1 MASDRE
7 AGLMS
12 GPICGPT
19 GEPTRLRPMRAPL
32 CNYEQF
38 GLEILR
44 LKFEDTKAEGRVC
57 GLKLQTLPS
66 CTVHIIKQISSSR
79 QMVLGRCNLS
89 SLPAPK
95 MECIVFFVS
104 QGKISIRIGTVVV
117 VVADH
122 VYKAVKTNFSISAW
136 IIVSSSYQVEDL
148 LKQIASELGVA
159 IGVTNTNRNL
169 VEVIHNQLQGSK
181 YLIVLDD
188 VWHADL
194 WFKIRNAFP
203 TESTGR
209 FVITTRIQEVAL
221 LATENCT
228 IELAP
233 LQREYAWQLFCNE
246 AFWKNENKT
255 CPEELENLAQMFL
268 GKCGGLPIAIACVGR
283 LLSCRHPTY
292 SQWESLYKELELQ
305 LSNNMILDVNIVLKL
320 SLEDLPTDLKNCFLH
335 CTIFPEGRL
344 FGRKRLIRHW
354 IAAGYIKEAGSK
366 TLEEVAAGYLNELVN
381 RSLLQVV
388 QRNPCGRVRRCRM
401 HDIIRV
407 LALAKSEEEC
417 FCQVYNGSRPFSNE
431 NTRRLSVQSTNMEL
445 LTPLMCATSLRSLH
459 VFVSHLRI
467 DSLEAFLKPFKLLST
482 LDLQGVRIKR
492 LPEMVFNLFNMLFLG
507 LRETLI
513 EYLPKEIGRLQN
525 LEVLDAYFAML
536 SALPVEVTT
545 LWKLKYLYVVTIPT
559 GAYKRVLTF
568 EGIQVPKGIGSL
580 TDLLALQAI
589 EVSNEVLYQL
599 GCLTKLRGAAG
610 LPQPPPM
617 RPEGGAEPVRP
628 RRARSVQGENGSSD
642 LRPGEGSH
650 QGSAVHP
657 GCRGVEGSQVEPP
670 GCNRGSTQQG
680 GVEATQRRFL
690 GLVRHELDAIHLEHP
705 DGVAPTTVGSGGVE
719 VAGVLVPLRHR
730 PALPTL
736 TPVGR
741 LPRNRGRQLEPGVTP
756 PPLFG
761 HGKPPALLPE
771 VYLVNQKLAVV
782 IENRNEFVLSFSY
795 LGRKPEAFLLTSE
808 AGRGAGKR
816 GARVQ
821 EGKTEGRNPRSKSHD
836 VSKKKRPARGRRVET
851 ETKRGNR
858 RERGGHTF
866 ARPSEQTVRERQLMP
881 SQSIDHGVERAHAPD
896 VEAVIVFLPR
906 ETGEIKIAHHEPWPV
921 DGRSQSKHVGNER
934 RSERVI
940 SRGVHVGDRER
951 QIRNGRRERDGEG
964 EARLGRGDPRQE
976 PGIPSSNDAT
986 ASAIR
991 ILSDKIREGAR
1002 EERSGFRSAERR
1014 KFDERREGIQPGFHS
1029 PGVGGWVLHMSKD
1042 GLSCEGKTA
1051 AGISKDGV
1059 APRAVSENS
1068 ATGIWFPICIYVGML
1083 LVAGH
1088 AHGSW
1093 PARVQLS
1100 RRCRVG
1106 LQSAPS
1112 AAGSRS
1118 GRAVGRGAG
1127 RSGRAVGLRGF
1138 ASPDV
1143 LKYRLAVFGIPV
1155 ANSSDSS
1162 PRASGQLGKVG
1173 RRFLGSNMVLTW
1185 HLRGTSMG
1193 LTWHL
1198 LGANM
1203 ASTWRQHGL

>member
-12 GPICGPT
+12 GPTCGPT
-19 GEPTRLRPMRAPL
+19 DH
-32 CNYEQF
+32 
-38 GLEILR
+38 
-44 LKFEDTKAEGRVC
+44 FETNKNE
-57 GLKLQTLPS
+57 
-66 CTVHIIKQISSSR
+66 
-79 QMVLGRCNLS
+79 
-89 SLPAPK
+89 
-95 MECIVFFVS
+95 
-104 QGKISIRIGTVVV
+104 RIGTVVV

-148 LKQIASELGVA
+148 LKQTASELGVA

-169 VEVIHNQLQGSK
+169 V
-181 YLIVLDD
+181 
-188 VWHADL
+188 
-194 WFKIRNAFP
+194 
-203 TESTGR
+203 
-209 FVITTRIQEVAL
+209 
-221 LATENCT
+221 
-228 IELAP
+228 
-233 LQREYAWQLFCNE
+233 QLFCNE
-246 AFWKNENKT
+246 AFWNNENKT
-255 CPEELENLAQMFL
+255 CPEELEALGKMFL
-268 GKCGGLPIAIACVGR
+268 NKCGGLPIAIACVGR

-292 SQWESLYKELELQ
+292 SQCESLYKELELQ
-305 LSNNMILDVNIVLKL
+305 LSNNVILNVNIVLKV

-335 CTIFPEGRL
+335 CTIFPEDYL
-344 FGRKRLIRHW
+344 FRRKVVIRHW

-407 LALAKSEEEC
+407 LALAKSEEES
-417 FCQVYNGSRPFSNE
+417 FCQVYNGSRPFSSE

-445 LTPLMCATSLRSLH
+445 LTPLLCATSLRSLH
-459 VFVSHLRI
+459 VFQSHLRI

-492 LPEMVFNLFNMLFLG
+492 LPEMVFNLFNLRFLG

-525 LEVLDAYFAML
+525 LKVLDAYFAML

-599 GCLTKLRGAAG
+599 GCLTKLRGATG

-617 RPEGGAEPVRP
+617 RPGRRRGRARPP

-642 LRPGEGSH
+642 LRPGEGSP
-650 QGSAVHP
+650 QGSAVHS

-670 GCNRGSTQQG
+670 GCNRSSTQQG
-680 GVEATQRRFL
+680 GVEATHRRFL

-705 DGVAPTTVGSGGVE
+705 DGVAPTTVGSAGVE

-730 PALPTL
+730 LALPTL

-771 VYLVNQKLAVV
+771 VYPVNQKLAVV

-821 EGKTEGRNPRSKSHD
+821 EGKTEGRNPGSRSHD
-836 VSKKKRPARGRRVET
+836 VSKKKRPARGRR
-851 ETKRGNR
+851 
-858 RERGGHTF
+858 
-866 ARPSEQTVRERQLMP
+866 
-881 SQSIDHGVERAHAPD
+881 D
-896 VEAVIVFLPR
+896 
-906 ETGEIKIAHHEPWPV
+906 
-921 DGRSQSKHVGNER
+921 
-934 RSERVI
+934 
-940 SRGVHVGDRER
+940 
-951 QIRNGRRERDGEG
+951 
-964 EARLGRGDPRQE
+964 
-976 PGIPSSNDAT
+976 
-986 ASAIR
+986 
-991 ILSDKIREGAR
+991 
-1002 EERSGFRSAERR
+1002 
-1014 KFDERREGIQPGFHS
+1014 
-1029 PGVGGWVLHMSKD
+1029 
-1042 GLSCEGKTA
+1042 
-1051 AGISKDGV
+1051 
-1059 APRAVSENS
+1059 
-1068 ATGIWFPICIYVGML
+1068 
-1083 LVAGH
+1083 
-1088 AHGSW
+1088 
-1093 PARVQLS
+1093 
-1100 RRCRVG
+1100 
-1106 LQSAPS
+1106 
-1112 AAGSRS
+1112 
-1118 GRAVGRGAG
+1118 
-1127 RSGRAVGLRGF
+1127 
-1138 ASPDV
+1138 
-1143 LKYRLAVFGIPV
+1143 
-1155 ANSSDSS
+1155 
-1162 PRASGQLGKVG
+1162 
-1173 RRFLGSNMVLTW
+1173 
-1185 HLRGTSMG
+1185 
-1193 LTWHL
+1193 
-1198 LGANM
+1198 
-1203 ASTWRQHGL
+1203 